1 MPAACAAA
9 AAGCGRGGFPAKWH
23 VPPITRRCAERPA
36 PRTPAAWRA
45 ARGQRQRRAPP
56 GRGAGGSGSRRH
68 GARRLMQRH
77 TRRLQRHGISP
88 PCQQSKA
95 HAVAAAAA
103 PIPVL
108 HLSTHVRSTH
118 PACPRPSGSS
128 SAQPGPAP
136 QHPRVQHPSDLP
148 QTPAAAAGTPQPPL
162 SRSPAPPPPAGRNC
176 RGSSAPGSGC
186 ACACRAGRGGG
197 AEDEWGSQHVQVPRR
212 CLQSVQSATAGACP
226 QSSVRSP
233 IAHLNQWCHLPQ
245 RP

>member
-9 AAGCGRGGFPAKWH
+9 AAGCRRGGFPAKWH

-56 GRGAGGSGSRRH
+56 GRGAGGSGCRRH

-103 PIPVL
+103 PSPVL
-108 HLSTHVRSTH
+108 QLSTHVRSTH
-118 PACPRPSGSS
+118 LACPRPSGS
-128 SAQPGPAP
+128 
-136 QHPRVQHPSDLP
+136 
-148 QTPAAAAGTPQPPL
+148 AGTPQPPL

-197 AEDEWGSQHVQVPRR
+197 VEDE
-212 CLQSVQSATAGACP
+212 
-226 QSSVRSP
+226 
-233 IAHLNQWCHLPQ
+233 
-245 RP
+245 